1 MERLSEISE
10 ISVMTKNHLN
20 QLDYNFV
27 LAAYVVRTNIV
38 ASYSNQCAH
47 DVKEFGQMIINTLL
61 MYLT

>member
-1 MERLSEISE
+1 MERLSEIS
-10 ISVMTKNHLN
+10 VTTKNYSN